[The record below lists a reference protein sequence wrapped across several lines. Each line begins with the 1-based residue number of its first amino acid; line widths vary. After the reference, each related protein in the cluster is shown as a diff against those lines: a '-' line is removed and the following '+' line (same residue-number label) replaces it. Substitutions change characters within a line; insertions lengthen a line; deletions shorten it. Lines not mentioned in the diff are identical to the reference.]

1 MAVEAVAPSVVSI
14 VTETS
19 QMSFFGFSQTSSSDG
34 SGVVIEQSGIVL
46 TNAHVVEQSH
56 RVQVSFSNG
65 DSYDA
70 KLLGIASEL
79 DLAILQIQGKGPF
92 PSVKIGTSSRAMLGE
107 RVIAIGNP
115 FGLGHTVT
123 TGILL
128 LSIVLLKRKNVS
140 IKNFCKPMP
149 VSTEI
154 LVVHCL
160 I

>member
-1 MAVEAVAPSVVSI
+1 MLLFLINAQAEPLLPKSIDTETLQNKRKDKVVMAVEAVAPSVVSI

-79 DLAILQIQGKGPF
+79 DLAILQIQGNGPF

-107 RVIAIGNP
+107 RV
-115 FGLGHTVT
+115 
-123 TGILL
+123 
-128 LSIVLLKRKNVS
+128 K
-140 IKNFCKPMP
+140 CYW
-149 VSTEI
+149 
-154 LVVHCL
+154 
-160 I
+160 